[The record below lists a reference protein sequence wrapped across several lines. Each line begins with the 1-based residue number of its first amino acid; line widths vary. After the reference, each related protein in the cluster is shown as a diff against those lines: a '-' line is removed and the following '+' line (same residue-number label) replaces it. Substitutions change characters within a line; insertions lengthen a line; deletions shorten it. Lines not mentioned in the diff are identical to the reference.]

1 MTRGAGGHPTPTAH
15 RPIPRPLPHVTV
27 ECPSGDDVMGGNGG
41 SEGMDCSGRGL
52 CDYTQGVCGCFKG
65 FTGER
70 CESQTN
76 LV

>member
-1 MTRGAGGHPTPTAH
+1 M
-15 RPIPRPLPHVTV
+15 PHVTV